1 MSLVCFRCTGE
12 VEVDELELSDGVSG
26 SAGSKGKS
34 GGSLENVSSH
44 LLMEVWPFV
53 CVVVAGVLDIWWKER
68 LTPGCL
74 RVDDSSAS
82 FPKQQHA
89 MAWP

>member
-12 VEVDELELSDGVSG
+12 VEVDELELSGDGVGG

-34 GGSLENVSSH
+34 GGSLENVSSY

-53 CVVVAGVLDIWWKER
+53 YVVMAGVLDIWWKER
-68 LTPGCL
+68 LMPSCL
-74 RVDDSSAS
+74 RVDG
-82 FPKQQHA
+82 PN
-89 MAWP
+89 